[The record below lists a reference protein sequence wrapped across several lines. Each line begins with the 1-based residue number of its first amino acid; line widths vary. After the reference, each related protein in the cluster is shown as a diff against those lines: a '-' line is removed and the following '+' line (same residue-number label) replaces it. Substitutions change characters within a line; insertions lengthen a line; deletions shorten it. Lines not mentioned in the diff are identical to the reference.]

1 MAAHLEVDG
10 VRQLELPPPHEPVQ
24 HYVEE
29 EQVWLDR
36 KLKYLVVAIQDL
48 LDLNL
53 FKLLI
58 PTLREKI
65 FYVYGVDN
73 NVSFLD
79 LFEDL
84 VDVFPVFD
92 FHDVLEENVVM
103 VLSEIDFLLV

>member
-1 MAAHLEVDG
+1 MGAHLEVDG

-53 FKLLI
+53 
-58 PTLREKI
+58 LREKI

-84 VDVFPVFD
+84 VDVLPVFD
-92 FHDVLEENVVM
+92 FHDVLEEDVVM
-103 VLSEIDFLLV
+103 VLSEVDFLLV

>member
-1 MAAHLEVDG
+1 VGAHLEVDG

-53 FKLLI
+53 
-58 PTLREKI
+58 LREKI

-84 VDVFPVFD
+84 VDVLPVFD
-92 FHDVLEENVVM
+92 FHDVLEEDVVM
-103 VLSEIDFLLV
+103 VLSEVHFLLV

>member
-1 MAAHLEVDG
+1 MGAHLEVDG

-53 FKLLI
+53 
-58 PTLREKI
+58 LREQI

-84 VDVFPVFD
+84 VDVLPVFD
-92 FHDVLEENVVM
+92 FHDVLEEDVVM
-103 VLSEIDFLLV
+103 VLSEVHFLLV

>member
-1 MAAHLEVDG
+1 VGAHLEVDG

-53 FKLLI
+53 
-58 PTLREKI
+58 LREKI

-84 VDVFPVFD
+84 VDVLPVFD
-92 FHDVLEENVVM
+92 FHDVLEEDVVM
-103 VLSEIDFLLV
+103 VLSEVDFLLV